1 MNPST
6 TILDEIHAHKNHDL
20 LNVLR
25 SAAGARANPLFL
37 FTTTEG
43 YESPGPWPELR
54 HFAEQVLQDLVEADH
69 FLAIIYAVDEAD
81 EEAGLPADEDFD
93 EATWIKANP

>member
-1 MNPST
+1 MF
-6 TILDEIHAHKNHDL
+6 LDEIHAHKNHDL

-43 YESPGPWPELR
+43 YEGTGRGFVLR
-54 HFAEQVLQDLVEADH
+54 
-69 FLAIIYAVDEAD
+69 FLAWAARQTRPLERLTLRAPIRWGEDDPLERAVTDLSLIHISE
-81 EEAGLPADEDFD
+81 P
-93 EATWIKANP
+93 TRPY